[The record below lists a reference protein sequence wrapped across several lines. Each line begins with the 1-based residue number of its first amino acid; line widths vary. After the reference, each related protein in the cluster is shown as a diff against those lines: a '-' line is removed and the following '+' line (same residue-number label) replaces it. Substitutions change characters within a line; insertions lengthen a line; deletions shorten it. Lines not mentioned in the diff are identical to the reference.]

1 MLKNITAIIRNF
13 IFTLFLVFSVFCSLC
28 SLLSVLY
35 LVSDGG
41 IKWAKVFCSPPLP
54 TVKQDDAYF
63 ALKTKTVILKI

>member
-13 IFTLFLVFSVFCSLC
+13 FLVFSVFCSLC